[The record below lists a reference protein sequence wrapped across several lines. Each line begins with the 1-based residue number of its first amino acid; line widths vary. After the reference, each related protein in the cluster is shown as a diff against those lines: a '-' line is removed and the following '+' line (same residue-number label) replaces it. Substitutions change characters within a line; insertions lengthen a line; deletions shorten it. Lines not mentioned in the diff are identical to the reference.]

1 MATVLTAGRWARL
14 ALLVCTLVGLAAMH
28 TLGHGAHGG
37 GGHGGHDRAGPPDAH
52 LAASSHAAATGDA
65 SAMTDVVG
73 AAFPMVDAAVPVA
86 DVVGAAFPM
95 VDVVGAALPVAALT
109 GAAVPVVGVV
119 GVVGAASSVAEV
131 GEGAVLRVGVT
142 RVGAVRAL
150 PEGCPMAGC
159 SSARLLP
166 AGDPGAG
173 PPGWSICLAVLGAL
187 AVALF
192 VAVLLLSG
200 VRAVGPSARR
210 LGGPPAGPRA
220 PPPRPI
226 GLRLAETSVSRT

>member
-1 MATVLTAGRWARL
+1 MRMATVLTAGRWARL

-37 GGHGGHDRAGPPDAH
+37 GDHGGHDRAGPPDAH

-86 DVVGAAFPM
+86 A
-95 VDVVGAALPVAALT
+95 VVGAALPVAALT
-109 GAAVPVVGVV
+109 GVAVPVA

-142 RVGAVRAL
+142 RVGAVRVL

-159 SSARLLP
+159 SSTRLLP

-187 AVALF
+187 ALALF

>member
-37 GGHGGHDRAGPPDAH
+37 GDHGGHDRAGPPDAH

-86 DVVGAAFPM
+86 A
-95 VDVVGAALPVAALT
+95 VVGAALPVAALT
-109 GAAVPVVGVV
+109 GVAVPVA

-142 RVGAVRAL
+142 RVGAVRVL

-159 SSARLLP
+159 SSTRLLP

-187 AVALF
+187 ALALF

>member
-1 MATVLTAGRWARL
+1 MRMATVLTAGRWARL

-52 LAASSHAAATGDA
+52 PAASSHAAATGDA

-73 AAFPMVDAAVPVA
+73 AAFPMVDTAVPVA
-86 DVVGAAFPM
+86 
-95 VDVVGAALPVAALT
+95 GAALPVSALT
-109 GAAVPVVGVV
+109 GVAVPVA

-131 GEGAVLRVGVT
+131 GEGAVLRVGAV
-142 RVGAVRAL
+142 RVGAVRVL

-159 SSARLLP
+159 SSPRLRP

-187 AVALF
+187 GVALF

-226 GLRLAETSVSRT
+226 GLRLAENSVSRT